1 MLKAIDIFGEWAKEG
16 RDVGMEKAHEIS
28 VNEMIDFAL
37 EERANIGER
46 FSFFDL
52 GCGNGWVV
60 RKVARSK
67 LCDKAVGIDGAKQMI
82 VNAES
87 KGGGAKYILADIN
100 SFHPSEKYDVVHSM
114 EVLYYLDDPSELLKR
129 ISDSWLNDGGRLII
143 GIDHYYENI
152 DSHSWQEKLGT
163 KMLMLKEV
171 EWIQIFKIA
180 GLNEVESWRSNKD
193 ENWAGTLVITG
204 KK

>member
-46 FSFFDL
+46 FSFCDL

-67 LCDKAVGIDGAKQMI
+67 LCNKAVGIDGAKQMI
-82 VNAES
+82 VNADS
-87 KGGGAKYILADIN
+87 KGGVAKYILADIN

>member
-46 FSFFDL
+46 FSFLDL

-60 RKVARSK
+60 RKVARNK
-67 LCDKAVGIDGAKQMI
+67 LCNKAVGIDGATQMI

-100 SFHPSEKYDVVHSM
+100 SFHPSEKYDVIHSM
-114 EVLYYLDDPSELLKR
+114 EVLYYLDDPSEIIKK
-129 ISDSWLNDGGRLII
+129 ISDSCLNDNGRLIV
-143 GIDHYYENI
+143 GVDLYYQN
-152 DSHSWQEKLGT
+152 KNL
-163 KMLMLKEV
+163 
-171 EWIQIFKIA
+171 
-180 GLNEVESWRSNKD
+180 SNKST
-193 ENWAGTLVITG
+193 N
-204 KK
+204 

>member
-37 EERANIGER
+37 EERSNIGER

-67 LCDKAVGIDGAKQMI
+67 LCNKAVGIDGAKQMI

-171 EWIQIFKIA
+171 DWIHIFKIA

>member
-28 VNEMIDFAL
+28 GNEMIDFAL
-37 EERANIGER
+37 EERSNIGER

-67 LCDKAVGIDGAKQMI
+67 LCNKAVGIDGAKQMI

-87 KGGGAKYILADIN
+87 KGGGAKYIFADIN
-100 SFHPSEKYDVVHSM
+100 SFHPTEKYDVVHSM

>member
-1 MLKAIDIFGEWAKEG
+1 
-16 RDVGMEKAHEIS
+16 MEKAHEIS

-46 FSFFDL
+46 FSFCDL

-67 LCDKAVGIDGAKQMI
+67 LCNKAVGIDGAKQMI

-171 EWIQIFKIA
+171 EWVQIFKIA

>member
-67 LCDKAVGIDGAKQMI
+67 LCNKAVGIDGAKQMI

-87 KGGGAKYILADIN
+87 KGGGAKYIFADIN

-114 EVLYYLDDPSELLKR
+114 EVLYYLDDPSGLLKK

>member
-37 EERANIGER
+37 EERSNIGER

-67 LCDKAVGIDGAKQMI
+67 LCNKAVGIDGAKQMI

-87 KGGGAKYILADIN
+87 KGGGAKYIFADIN
-100 SFHPSEKYDVVHSM
+100 SFHPTEKYDVVHSM

-171 EWIQIFKIA
+171 DWIQIFKIA

>member
-67 LCDKAVGIDGAKQMI
+67 LCNKAVGIDGAKQMI
-82 VNAES
+82 FNAES

-171 EWIQIFKIA
+171 DWIHIFKIA
-180 GLNEVESWRSNKD
+180 GLNEVQSWRSNKD

>member
-46 FSFFDL
+46 FSFCDL

-114 EVLYYLDDPSELLKR
+114 EVLYYLDDPSGLLKR